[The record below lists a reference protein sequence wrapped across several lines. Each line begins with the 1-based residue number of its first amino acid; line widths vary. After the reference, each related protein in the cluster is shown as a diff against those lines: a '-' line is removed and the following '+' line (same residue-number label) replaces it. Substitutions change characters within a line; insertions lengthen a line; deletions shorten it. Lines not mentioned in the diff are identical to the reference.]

1 MELDWLRKP
10 NGWQSLVATF
20 EQSAQACGCDF
31 TSSAAP
37 LTLATPP
44 SGALGVGWCVPGCL
58 GGWGCR
64 LLSGMVKR
72 FREAPRLR
80 LRSSRCAWHVFFFS
94 PWTASGFSIS
104 PLSPLAPSAF
114 PWRKTTPCVC
124 VFVCHSVV
132 FMFYFHFVF
141 LLIANCPGPAL
152 VLGPPLRIFLPPLGS
167 IFKRIALHRSM
178 GFPLTSYS
186 CENQNKHT
194 PAFEGNSKVNSFEAS
209 WKIPLLMDKS

>member
-44 SGALGVGWCVPGCL
+44 SGAMGVGGCVPGCL
-58 GGWGCR
+58 GGWGCW

-94 PWTASGFSIS
+94 LDSLRFFHLTSQPPPPQRIS
-104 PLSPLAPSAF
+104 MKKNHSMCV
-114 PWRKTTPCVC
+114 RVC
-124 VFVCHSVV
+124 VSLCCVYVLFSFRVSFNCQLPWPGSRPWASSP
-132 FMFYFHFVF
+132 HFPTAPW
-141 LLIANCPGPAL
+141 LYI
-152 VLGPPLRIFLPPLGS
+152 
-167 IFKRIALHRSM
+167 
-178 GFPLTSYS
+178 
-186 CENQNKHT
+186 
-194 PAFEGNSKVNSFEAS
+194 
-209 WKIPLLMDKS
+209 